1 MVTFAKKDDSVED
14 LLEKVNTQDSIDS
27 KKSVYLMF
35 SMAILTQVV
44 I

>member
-27 KKSVYLMF
+27 KKVF
-35 SMAILTQVV
+35 I
-44 I
+44 